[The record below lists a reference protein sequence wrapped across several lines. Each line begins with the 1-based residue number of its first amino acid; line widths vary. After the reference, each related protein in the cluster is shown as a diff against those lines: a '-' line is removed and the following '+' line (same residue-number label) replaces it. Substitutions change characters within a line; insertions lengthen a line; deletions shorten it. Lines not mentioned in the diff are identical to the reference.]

1 MPGSGIIQL
10 GRMVVEFAL
19 IVSLFFLLQ
28 PMYNA
33 NGQQRWPKL
42 GKVKFYTKQEL
53 DVGQGWTAGAYKSS
67 FLAKCAPASS
77 KIYNSDA
84 CACVRAKTTDKEVQQ
99 CLLHND
105 IPLQIGDGPGF
116 LLIIPLAV
124 WFMASA
130 SAQMLSPFYGYP
142 AHGEDRVITAENNTG
157 WKILRQGYIVG
168 VLMVLLLPILL
179 YNLTPNKDHFDA
191 MSSALYFILFTV
203 VTLVS
208 TVVVSFET
216 AYCTL
221 NPMNAKVAT
230 VDGDANVF
238 KAHLEGHM
246 YLNWAFYAHVLVS
259 APCIAVVAHILNEN
273 LEFSSLCNTA
283 LLLCAIFALDGFSHF
298 VAIYWVAVINHDTGR
313 EGVDNNLN
321 RTVAL
326 IKLFSWGTQAF
337 LVLLFFITEYVKY
350 SSTAD
355 MTSTPPHAVTAMIL
369 VVLVLMNLVPDVVR
383 EFMDFDYLFMIAFRY
398 FGDLLLRIGV
408 FWYITYLLSVKVQ

>member
-1 MPGSGIIQL
+1 
-10 GRMVVEFAL
+10 MVVEFAL

-130 SAQMLSPFYGYP
+130 SAQMLSPFYGFA
-142 AHGEDRVITAENNTG
+142 AHEEDRKITAENNTG

-216 AYCTL
+216 ASSTL
-221 NPMNAKVAT
+221 NPMHTEVGTAVPLEGTAANRVR
-230 VDGDANVF
+230 DIGD
-238 KAHLEGHM
+238 HLEGHM
-246 YLNWAFYAHVLVS
+246 YLNWAFYAHMLVS
-259 APCIAVVAHILNEN
+259 APCIAVVAHILNGN

-298 VAIYWVAVINHDTGR
+298 VAIYWVAVINHDGP
-313 EGVDNNLN
+313 ESDDKNHLN

-337 LVLLFFITEYVKY
+337 LVLLFFLTEYVKY

-355 MTSTPPHAVTAMIL
+355 MAFTPPHAVTAMIL
-369 VVLVLMNLVPDVVR
+369 VVLVLMNLLPDVVR

-398 FGDLLLRIGV
+398 FGDLVLRIGV
-408 FWYITYLLSVKVQ
+408 FWYIAYLLSVKVQ

>member
-1 MPGSGIIQL
+1 MPGTGIIQL
-10 GRMVVEFAL
+10 GRLVVEFAL

-28 PMYNA
+28 PLYNG

-53 DVGQGWTAGAYKSS
+53 DVGQGWTAGSYKSS
-67 FLAKCAPASS
+67 FLEKCGTGSS

-84 CACVRAKTTDKEVQQ
+84 CACVRGKTTDKEVQR
-99 CLLHND
+99 CLLKHN

-124 WFMASA
+124 WFMAAA
-130 SAQMLSPFYGYP
+130 SAQMLSPFYGY
-142 AHGEDRVITAENNTG
+142 AVHEEDRGMNTSNGSG

-216 AYCTL
+216 AFNTL
-221 NPMNAKVAT
+221 NSMNAEV
-230 VDGDANVF
+230 VDPNNNVDF
-238 KAHLEGHM
+238 GKYLEGNM
-246 YLNWAFYAHVLVS
+246 YLNWAFYAHILVS
-259 APCIAVVAHILNEN
+259 APCIAVVAHILNGH

-298 VAIYWVAVINHDTGR
+298 VAIYWVAVTNHDSVQVG
-313 EGVDNNLN
+313 GKDDNSKDHLH

-337 LVLLFFITEYVKY
+337 LVLFFFIMEYVKA
-350 SSTAD
+350 TPD
-355 MTSTPPHAVTAMIL
+355 MTPPHAVTAMIL
-369 VVLVLMNLVPDVVR
+369 IILVLMNLVPDVVR
-383 EFMDFDYLFMIAFRY
+383 EFMDFDYLFMVTFRY